1 MSCSRNCSIV
11 IIFRSMYGQVPVYQE
26 LISFHIIKLYSRKKY
41 LNKNNNVSYGIY
53 IIRCIYRIDI
63 IRYIKFMHY
72 LIYKVYTLFNI

>member
-53 IIRCIYRIDI
+53 IIR
-63 IRYIKFMHY
+63 YIKFMHY